1 MTESV
6 VLEEYGNMVQEGLQR
21 QKAAETEL
29 NNNIRGSYM
38 DRLGVKGGIRDIKTD
53 PNMTHATS
61 NNRTSNFSADTY
73 ALENRRSNI
82 TMAKD

>member
-38 DRLGVKGGIRDIKTD
+38 DRLGVNSRARDIKTD
-53 PNMTHATS
+53 QTMAHAAS
-61 NNRTSNFSADTY
+61 NRTSNFSVDTY
-73 ALENRRSNI
+73 ALDNRRSNM

>member
-38 DRLGVKGGIRDIKTD
+38 DRLGVKSGVRDIKTD
-53 PNMTHATS
+53 PTMAHATG
-61 NNRTSNFSADTY
+61 NRTSNFSADTY
-73 ALENRRSNI
+73 ALANRRSNI

>member
-6 VLEEYGNMVQEGLQR
+6 VLEEYGNMVQEGLKQ

-29 NNNIRGSYM
+29 NNNIRGVYM
-38 DRLGVKGGIRDIKTD
+38 DRLGVNSRARDIKTD
-53 PNMTHATS
+53 PTMS
-61 NNRTSNFSADTY
+61 MPNNRTSNFSVDTY
-73 ALENRRSNI
+73 ALDNRRSNI